1 MNAKAKSINFYLFLI
16 ISISFISTKT
26 FSQNENLARYL
37 VTAAENNPE
46 VKASFY
52 DYLASV
58 EKIPQVGSLPDP
70 ELSLGFFLQP
80 MDRLMG
86 RQQADIRLMQM
97 FPWFGMLR
105 TRKDEA
111 GKMAQANYELFQD
124 AKNNLFFE
132 VKNTWYQMYRLE
144 EEIRITEENLKI
156 LQTLEQLAL
165 VRFQSAGVSSS
176 PGNMPGSSSMGNNS
190 QGATSASSMG
200 NMGSGMNT
208 GKSAGP
214 ASSGN
219 PSSMGPLGAS
229 MGSGKSGMSDVLRI
243 RMEIKELE
251 NRLARLNDDRIPLQA
266 EFNQLLNRNLSEP
279 VEIADTLT
287 NKALFTEHMAL
298 LDSITQN
305 NPMLKM
311 LDAEEAAYEAQMKMA
326 RLEGKPMLGA
336 GVNYMPFS
344 PRTEDGMSMGGKDMV
359 MPMVSLT
366 IPIYRKKY
374 DALYKEAELKQQA
387 VKFRR
392 ENTVNQL
399 ATQWSQSIRDLE
411 DAGRRTDLYR
421 EQTGL
426 AEQTLNLLMTNY
438 SSDGGGFEE
447 VLRVQQQLLDYRLK
461 LITAVV
467 DQHTA
472 VALLENLAAS
482 DGLMER

>member
-1 MNAKAKSINFYLFLI
+1 MKRITIIFFILVGLNGISPAQTLNEYLHL
-16 ISISFISTKT
+16 
-26 FSQNENLARYL
+26 
-37 VTAAENNPE
+37 AAENNPE

-52 DYLASV
+52 DYLAAM

-70 ELSLGFFLQP
+70 ELSLGFFIQP

-97 FPWFGMLR
+97 FPWFGMLS

-111 GKMAQANYELFQD
+111 GKMAQAKYEVFQD
-124 AKNNLFFE
+124 TKNNLFFQ
-132 VKNTWYQMYRLE
+132 VKNTWYQMCRLE

-156 LQTLEQLAL
+156 LQTYERLAL
-165 VRFQSAGVSSS
+165 VRFQGAGVGSS
-176 PGNMPGSSSMGNNS
+176 PGNMPGSSSMNNNQRTAS
-190 QGATSASSMG
+190 PSSMD

-208 GKSAGP
+208 GKS
-214 ASSGN
+214 SGN
-219 PSSMGPLGAS
+219 SSSSSMNSPGTSMGP
-229 MGSGKSGMSDVLRI
+229 GKSGMSDVLRI
-243 RMEIKELE
+243 RMEIRELE
-251 NRLARLNDDRIPLQA
+251 NNLALLNDDRIPLQA
-266 EFNQLLNRNLSEP
+266 EFNQLLNRNRNEP

-287 NKALFTEHMAL
+287 DTALPLEQMAL

-344 PRTEDGMSMGGKDMV
+344 PRTENGMSMGGKDMV
-359 MPMVSLT
+359 MPMVSIT
-366 IPIYRKKY
+366 IPIFRKKY
-374 DALYKEAELKQQA
+374 DAMYKEAELKQQA
-387 VKFRR
+387 TQFRR

-411 DAGRRTDLYR
+411 DAVRRTALYR

-426 AEQTLNLLMTNY
+426 GKQTLNLLMTSYTAN
-438 SSDGGGFEE
+438 GEGFEE
-447 VLRVQQQLLDYRLK
+447 VLRAQQQLLDYQLK
-461 LITAVV
+461 LITAIV
-467 DQHTA
+467 DQHTT
-472 VALLENLAAS
+472 VALLENLAATE
-482 DGLMER
+482 LNQPEQ

>member
-1 MNAKAKSINFYLFLI
+1 LLSIILAILGTSSTSSAQSLNEYLQI
-16 ISISFISTKT
+16 
-26 FSQNENLARYL
+26 
-37 VTAAENNPE
+37 AAENNPE

-52 DYLASV
+52 DYLAAM

-111 GKMAQANYELFQD
+111 GKMAQANYEVFQD
-124 AKNNLFFE
+124 AKNNLFFQ
-132 VKNTWYQMYRLE
+132 VKNTWYKMYRLE

-156 LQTLEQLAL
+156 LQTYERLAL
-165 VRFQSAGVSSS
+165 VRFQSAGVGSA
-176 PGNMPGSSSMGNNS
+176 PENMPGSSSMGNN
-190 QGATSASSMG
+190 QGTASVSSMG
-200 NMGSGMNT
+200 SMGGGMNT
-208 GKSAGP
+208 GKSSGS

-219 PSSMGPLGAS
+219 SSASSMNSPGAS

-243 RMEIKELE
+243 RMEIRELE
-251 NRLARLNDDRIPLQA
+251 NSLARLNDDRIPLQA
-266 EFNQLLNRNLSEP
+266 EFNQLLNRNRNEP

-287 NKALFTEHMAL
+287 DTALAMEQMAL

-344 PRTEDGMSMGGKDMV
+344 PRTEDGMSMGGEDMV
-359 MPMVSLT
+359 MPMVSVT

-374 DALYKEAELKQQA
+374 DAMYKEAELKQQA
-387 VKFRR
+387 VQFRR

-399 ATQWSQSIRDLE
+399 ATQWSQSIRDLD
-411 DAGRRTDLYR
+411 DASRRTALYR

-426 AEQTLNLLMTNY
+426 AKQTLNLLMTGY
-438 SSDGGGFEE
+438 SSDGGSFEE
-447 VLRVQQQLLDYRLK
+447 VLRVQQQLLDYQLK
-461 LITAVV
+461 LITAIV
-467 DQHTA
+467 DQHTT
-472 VALLENLAAS
+472 VALLENLAATE
-482 DGLMER
+482 LNQQEQ